1 MSFFRY
7 LDELS
12 GELQKVVIAR
22 ALVQE
27 PVIMLL
33 DEPTNNL
40 DLKNQIEVLK
50 IVKETIKHR
59 DMAAVVVMH
68 DLNLALRFSD
78 RFLLLKG
85 GTVFAC
91 GGMEVMIEES
101 VREVY
106 GIPVKME
113 KVYGVPVVMP
123 I

>member
-1 MSFFRY
+1 M
-7 LDELS
+7 
-12 GELQKVVIAR
+12 
-22 ALVQE
+22 
-27 PVIMLL
+27 
-33 DEPTNNL
+33 

-68 DLNLALRFSD
+68 DLNLALRFSG

-91 GGMEVMIEES
+91 GEMEVMIEES